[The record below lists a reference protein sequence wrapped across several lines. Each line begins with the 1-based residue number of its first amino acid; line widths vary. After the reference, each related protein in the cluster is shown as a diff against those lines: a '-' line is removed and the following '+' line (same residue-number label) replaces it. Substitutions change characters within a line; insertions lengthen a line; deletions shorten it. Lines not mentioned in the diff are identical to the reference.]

1 MILYSEDLEKNPYV
15 WAETEKGTLEK
26 REVVLGTYDENMM
39 QYKIEN
45 GLEESDYVAY
55 PQDFLE
61 EGMKTTHDP
70 AEGMTEEISPEA
82 LPEDGESLP
91 EDSETLPE
99 DAEAMPEGD
108 ALPEEGAMPEEG
120 RETGV

>member
-1 MILYSEDLEKNPYV
+1 MTDLEKNPYV

-26 REVVLGTYDENMM
+26 RVVVVGTYDENMM

-55 PQDFLE
+55 PQEFLK

-70 AEGMTEEISPEA
+70 AEGMTQQDAPEA
-82 LPEDGESLP
+82 LPEEGEGLP
-91 EDSETLPE
+91 EEEMLPE
-99 DAEAMPEGD
+99 DAEALPEED
-108 ALPEEGAMPEEG
+108 ALPEEEVQPEEG
-120 RETGV
+120 GETGI